1 MDPGIVYFIFR
12 FSDMNNGSFL
22 KYLKLNLNLFITL
35 ITLVFILVPSFA
47 LISFSQSN
55 DTLSEAT
62 LSNES
67 SFSSLSRDLA
77 ENQTE
82 SDDQSD
88 QETGPED

>member
-1 MDPGIVYFIFR
+1 
-12 FSDMNNGSFL
+12 MNNDSLL
-22 KYLKLNLNLFITL
+22 KYWKLNLFMTI
-35 ITLVFILVPSFA
+35 ITLVFILVPSLA

-62 LSNES
+62 LSNGS
-67 SFSSLSRDLA
+67 SFSSLSRERA

-88 QETGPED
+88 PETDDQRTK

>member
-1 MDPGIVYFIFR
+1 
-12 FSDMNNGSFL
+12 MNNDSLL
-22 KYLKLNLNLFITL
+22 KYLKLNLFMTI

-47 LISFSQSN
+47 LISFSQST

-62 LSNES
+62 LSNGS
-67 SFSSLSRDLA
+67 SFSSLSRELA

-88 QETGPED
+88 QETDD

>member
-1 MDPGIVYFIFR
+1 
-12 FSDMNNGSFL
+12 MNNDSLL
-22 KYLKLNLNLFITL
+22 KYLKLNLFITL

-67 SFSSLSRDLA
+67 SFSSLSRELA

-88 QETGPED
+88 QEADD

>member
-1 MDPGIVYFIFR
+1 
-12 FSDMNNGSFL
+12 MNNDSLL
-22 KYLKLNLNLFITL
+22 KCLKLNLFITL

-67 SFSSLSRDLA
+67 SFSSLSRELT

-88 QETGPED
+88 QEADDKRTK

>member
-1 MDPGIVYFIFR
+1 
-12 FSDMNNGSFL
+12 MNNDSLL
-22 KYLKLNLNLFITL
+22 KYLKLNLFMTI
-35 ITLVFILVPSFA
+35 ITLVFILVPSLA

-62 LSNES
+62 LSNGS
-67 SFSSLSRDLA
+67 SFSSLSRERA

-88 QETGPED
+88 PETDDQRTK